1 MPLAYERAEAGAGGG
16 EEEQEERLGNAEFM
30 RMTSSQKT
38 ELRFKL
44 AARAGIALPAR
55 QAVPVPV
62 PAPSPPSMV
71 ASGAAP
77 LGSDGGGSGSGGGG
91 GGGIAGAPSTC
102 LVLQNVFD
110 LAEEAATGADWDVEL
125 KGEVVGEVSA
135 KHGAVRHSYV
145 ESARPGGLVYL
156 MMGTVDAAA
165 SVAAAMHGR
174 FFGGHELG
182 VRFVPPPEY
191 EAKFPEA
198 KNAMPAD

>member
-1 MPLAYERAEAGAGGG
+1 LH
-16 EEEQEERLGNAEFM
+16 GNAEFL
-30 RMTSSQKT
+30 RLTSSQKT

-62 PAPSPPSMV
+62 SVPVPPPPSV
-71 ASGAAP
+71 AAAP
-77 LGSDGGGSGSGGGG
+77 LGSDGGGGG
-91 GGGIAGAPSTC
+91 GGGIVGAPSTC

-110 LAEEAATGADWDVEL
+110 LAEEAATGPDWDVEL

-156 MMGTVDAAA
+156 MMATVDAAA

-182 VRFVPPPEY
+182 VRFVPPAEY
-191 EAKFPEA
+191 GVQFPEA
-198 KNAMPAD
+198 RNAISAD